1 MKKGNSNTEG
11 LIILAVLIVIII
23 FITAKGGSQS
33 AIDTSPGSF
42 SNTTNIST
50 GSTATPSSTYAKDIS
65 ISTGNAAYSYQSY
78 EEYVT
83 IYNRG
88 RDPVDITGWQV
99 RNAKNKRAY
108 AFGGELR
115 YFPRDSAIIPRAAL
129 FVAPSSTSILQNVIL
144 ETGDT
149 AVITTGSIA
158 SQSPYKIVS
167 FKENIC
173 SGYLGNMDEY
183 SFTPSLSMTCPRPAD
198 EIGVEGLDTECR
210 NFIKRMP
217 SCRTPEFDTRD
228 RDGNICRNCVDGKP
242 LSSPCVTFIK
252 NHFNYGSCIAY
263 HRNDQ
268 NFSGKTWRIFL
279 GQGWEMWAKDY
290 ETISLFDQLGRLVV
304 ERSY

>member
-1 MKKGNSNTEG
+1 MKKGNGNAEG
-11 LIILAVLIVIII
+11 LIILAILIVIVII
-23 FITAKGGSQS
+23 MPKGTGAPSTSTTAPQ
-33 AIDTSPGSF
+33 
-42 SNTTNIST
+42 SNTPN
-50 GSTATPSSTYAKDIS
+50 STYTKDIS
-65 ISTGNAAYSYQSY
+65 ISAGNAAYSYQSY
-78 EEYVT
+78 EEYIT
-83 IYNRG
+83 IYNRA

-99 RNAKNKRAY
+99 KNAKNKRAY
-108 AFGGELR
+108 SIGGDLR
-115 YFPRDSAIIPRAAL
+115 YFPSDVAVISRGAL
-129 FVAPSSTSILQNVIL
+129 FIAPSGTSLLQNVIL